1 MSTLTNVQMSAKE
14 INKIIVTNLAKM
26 LYRRKQVDNLDS
38 LVSKLN
44 DLVSV
49 KNIFDFEVNNNKFS
63 VYILSSKLTSITQN
77 SPLDEYLSNNLDYH
91 KFVIISKASKKSVRQ
106 VINNYTNC
114 EFFHEHELLEEI
126 PAKNIIPEH
135 QLLSEADKEKL
146 LEKFK
151 LSELSKIYSTDI
163 MVRYY
168 NAKVN
173 DVFRIIR
180 PNITSGKSI
189 FYRVVVPGKVE
200 QLFI

>member
-44 DLVSV
+44 DLVSA

-63 VYILSSKLTSITQN
+63 IYILSSKLMSITQN

-91 KFVIISKASKKSVRQ
+91 KFIIISKASKKSVRQ

-114 EFFHEHELLEEI
+114 EFFHERELLEDV

-168 NAKVN
+168 NATVN

-189 FYRVVVPGKVE
+189 FYRVVVQGKVE